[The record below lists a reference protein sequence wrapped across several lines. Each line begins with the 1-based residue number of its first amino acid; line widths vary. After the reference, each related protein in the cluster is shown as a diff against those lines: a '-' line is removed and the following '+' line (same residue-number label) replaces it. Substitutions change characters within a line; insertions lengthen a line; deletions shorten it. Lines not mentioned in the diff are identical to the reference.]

1 MTTLTFSSPMG
12 GWLDRVRSHPQFSVR
27 VRLAVVAVAI
37 ALAYHYSLI
46 TLVRSLE
53 LETPLA
59 YLGLV
64 PFMSAGLAALRARP
78 RQGEPAIHDRQVDYI
93 IGAPLLLGAVAVI
106 TFMPARLSTLF
117 WIWRVDLLSLPIF
130 VAGVVTIVFG
140 VRTLW
145 RIRLAVGFLFLAWPL
160 PYTLFLTRWLDG
172 FTALTISSLKKS
184 LGAIPVAEWTPGS
197 DGSLFAITHGTD
209 RFVVSVA
216 SACSGVNGVV
226 GFLLV
231 GIAFTALV
239 KGRRLPKLLWLLT
252 GLTLIWALNLGRL
265 LLLFWVG
272 STWGEKVAID
282 GLHPVIGLVLFCIGI
297 VVMLLLMPLF
307 RLTIAPP
314 EPKRAKAADRAPHRP
329 AVERLR
335 LCLAIVTGVALF
347 MGVANAGMRSY
358 ELVAGDLGAARLQSF
373 TDSPAVVN
381 GFRVTPTANYPWAR
395 RFFGEKSNW
404 QRYSYFPS
412 GTATGLSGGSTIIAD
427 VITTNELGR
436 FSAYGIEACYAFHGY
451 DLRDTSTFDLGGGV
465 TGNAITYYN
474 PKQKLEWNAVY
485 WIWPV
490 KQGDKTVFERVVMLM
505 PGTAQVQLLA
515 AAPAPKTDLVRGI
528 GLNVYSATK
537 GNKKDANSN
546 AAKARG
552 YLVEFSRRLVAS
564 RSAATPQPAN
574 TIPGAVSAP

>member
-1 MTTLTFSSPMG
+1 VTTLTLGSPLG
-12 GWLDRVRSHPQFSVR
+12 GWADRVRRHPHFSLR
-27 VRLAVVAVAI
+27 VRLAVVGLAI
-37 ALAYHYSLI
+37 AAAYHYSLL

-64 PFMSAGLAALRARP
+64 PFMAAGLAALRARP
-78 RQGEPAIHDRQVDYI
+78 RAGEPAIHDRQVDYI
-93 IGAPLLLGAVAVI
+93 IGIPLLLGAVAVI

-145 RIRLAVGFLFLAWPL
+145 RVRLAVGFLFLAWPL

-172 FTALTISSLKKS
+172 FTGVTISSLKKA
-184 LGAIPVAEWTPGS
+184 LGVFHVAEWTPGS
-197 DGSLFAITHGTD
+197 DGSLFAITHGSE

-239 KGRRLPKLLWLLT
+239 KGRRIPKLLWLTT
-252 GLTLIWALNLGRL
+252 GLALIWALNLGRL

-272 STWGEKVAID
+272 RTWGESVAID
-282 GLHPVIGLVLFCIGI
+282 GLHPVIGLVLFCLGI
-297 VVMLLLMPLF
+297 VAMLAMMPLF
-307 RLTIAPP
+307 RLSIAPP
-314 EPKRAKAADRAPHRP
+314 EPKTATVRAAHRP
-329 AVERLR
+329 AVERVR

-395 RFFGEKSNW
+395 RFFGEQSNW

-412 GTATGLSGGSTIIAD
+412 GTAQGLSGGSTIIAD
-427 VITTNELGR
+427 VITTDELGR

-451 DLRDTSTFDLGGGV
+451 DLRNTSTFDLGGGV

-490 KQGDKTVFERVVMLM
+490 KQGAKTVFERVVMLM

-537 GNKKDANSN
+537 GGKGDGASDNG
-546 AAKARG
+546 AKARG

-564 RSAATPQPAN
+564 RSAATAQAA
-574 TIPGAVSAP
+574 PGGAQATTER